1 MIVCAARYPLFNCR
15 FYWSFLLWRTRHV
28 ITNFIHTNETKM
40 AQAANK
46 TCEICL
52 RASSL
57 HYCTQC
63 DQVFCDDCKVS
74 HLRLKLCKY
83 HHFITKPNIT
93 MEKKARECTY
103 HNEDFIFLC
112 QHCNQLICKSCVTTT
127 HIQHTLRDIKEIEKL
142 FGNLTFQ

>member
-1 MIVCAARYPLFNCR
+1 MSLLRATLYLIVGFVDLFCCDELGTSLQIL
-15 FYWSFLLWRTRHV
+15 YIRTKPKWH
-28 ITNFIHTNETKM
+28 
-40 AQAANK
+40 
-46 TCEICL
+46 ICL

-83 HHFITKPNIT
+83 HHVITKPNFT
-93 MEKKARECTY
+93 MEKKARECTD

-112 QHCNQLICKSCVTTT
+112 QHCNQLICRSCVTTT

-142 FGNLTFQ
+142 CGNLTFQ